1 MEMTKIA
8 ARLLFVVT
16 AVAPL
21 AATAHDHGAK
31 GIEVVHARAPAMSE
45 ADAKSTPVYMTI
57 KNRSDAGDRLI
68 GARARVA
75 SKVEIHEPGKE
86 SKSVASVPID
96 AGKDLELSS
105 TGHYLLL
112 TGVSSRLQVH
122 DRFKIALEFERVGRV
137 VVDVVVVED
146 AAPAQHRH

>member
-8 ARLLFVVT
+8 ARLLFVVA
-16 AVAPL
+16 AVAPW
-21 AATAHDHGAK
+21 AVRAHDHEAK
-31 GIEVVHARAPAMSE
+31 GIEVVRAWAPAMSE
-45 ADAKSTPVYMTI
+45 ADTKSTAVYMTI
-57 KNRSDAGDRLI
+57 KNRSHAGDRLI
-68 GARARVA
+68 GARTRAA
-75 SKVEIHEPGKE
+75 SKVEIREPGE
-86 SKSVASVPID
+86 APKSVAAVTID

-122 DRFKIALEFERVGRV
+122 DRFKLALEFERVGRV
-137 VVDVVVVED
+137 VVDVIVED

>member
-1 MEMTKIA
+1 MKMTKIT
-8 ARLLFVVT
+8 ARLLFVAA

-21 AATAHDHGAK
+21 AAMAHDHGAK
-31 GIEVVHARAPAMSE
+31 GIEVVHAWAPAMSE
-45 ADAKSTPVYMTI
+45 ADTKSTAVYMTI
-57 KNRSDAGDRLI
+57 KNRSGAGDRLI

-75 SKVEIHEPGKE
+75 SKVEIHEPNKV
-86 SKSVASVPID
+86 SKSVAAVPID

-112 TGVSSRLQVH
+112 TGVNSRLQVR
-122 DRFKIALEFERVGRV
+122 DRFKTALEFERAGRV
-137 VVDVVVVED
+137 VVDVIVED